1 MTSEN
6 GPFCKVCELTII
18 GIHSVLY
25 SRGQGSAVL
34 SCQSTWQGGGKT
46 VENLIEQKAVE
57 LLGRALGEGAT
68 DLHLNPSGQKYEIQH
83 RKGRGIITAA
93 EIPIELGERIISFY
107 KYLSSLDI
115 GERRKPQSGAFSLD
129 FGSARYSFRISTL
142 PSVNLKESAAIRFQP
157 HEEALPVRNLTDD
170 RQAASLLLEAAG
182 MRQGMVFFTGPTGS
196 GKTTTMY
203 SVTRHCAEE
212 LGRHVISLEDPVEH
226 SQRHLL
232 QIQVNERAGITYS
245 AGLKAILRHSPDVI
259 MIGEIR
265 DSDTAKVA
273 VQAALT
279 GHLVV
284 ATVHSRDTAGSL
296 FRMTEFGIQL
306 EELRQTVSMICAQR
320 LKDGAGGRKALFEIL
335 HGELLAEAFR
345 AIREGQP
352 FNMPENLTLDR
363 KEEMQHGAALYAA
376 AGETPAS
383 PAGTVPFPGRRTDG

>member
-1 MTSEN
+1 MQSQRVDYQRVFLHLILEVTGKCGPSLSIYLAGRRRTIEN
-6 GPFCKVCELTII
+6 F
-18 GIHSVLY
+18 
-25 SRGQGSAVL
+25 
-34 SCQSTWQGGGKT
+34 
-46 VENLIEQKAVE
+46 IEQKAVE

-68 DLHLNPSGQKYEIQH
+68 DLHLNPSGRTYEIQH

-93 EIPIELGERIISFY
+93 EIPVDLGERIISFY

-115 GERRKPQSGAFSLD
+115 GERRKPQSGAFSLN
-129 FGSARYSFRISTL
+129 FGKARYSFRISTL
-142 PSVNLKESAAIRFQP
+142 PSVNLRESAAIRFQP
-157 HEEALPVRNLTDD
+157 HEEALPVGKLTDD
-170 RQAASLLLEAAG
+170 REAASLLLEAAG
-182 MRQGMVFFTGPTGS
+182 MRQGMIFFTGPTGS

-212 LGRHVISLEDPVEH
+212 LGRHVISLEDPVER
-226 SQRHLL
+226 SQPHLL

-284 ATVHSRDTAGSL
+284 ATVHSRDTSGSL

-306 EELRQTVSMICAQR
+306 EELRQTVAMICAQR
-320 LKDGAGGRKALFEIL
+320 LWEGDGHRKAHFEIL

-345 AIREGQP
+345 AIREGEP
-352 FNMPENLTLDR
+352 FVMPENLTLER
-363 KEEMQHGAALYAA
+363 KEEMRLGAAFYTAA
-376 AGETPAS
+376 SQAQAPS
-383 PAGTVPFPGRRTDG
+383 AGTIPFAGRRTDG